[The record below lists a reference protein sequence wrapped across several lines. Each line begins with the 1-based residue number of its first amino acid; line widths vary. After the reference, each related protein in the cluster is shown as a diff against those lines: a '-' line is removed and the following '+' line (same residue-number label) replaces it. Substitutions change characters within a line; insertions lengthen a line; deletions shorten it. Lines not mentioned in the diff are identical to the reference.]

1 MHAFRLFAALVTT
14 LVIALPF
21 SLQAQAQTHSQNQ
34 NQTSVQW
41 REYNDV
47 FENGARHANIWQMG
61 WTGIYG
67 ASLAVNVY
75 QSSEA
80 SNPDDRFDARVGVV
94 KSALALGGMLTDRQ
108 PHPAA
113 LAEYERLKASGDLS
127 GVQALGLQLAQAERE
142 RRGWGAR
149 VSSLVVNGV
158 AGVVIAADGRESD
171 GAINFA
177 TGMLVNELQIWS
189 QPNQASS
196 AINRFQPANLSL
208 GPMTIPG
215 EYALH
220 VTPQQLGATW
230 RY

>member
-1 MHAFRLFAALVTT
+1 MHAFRLLAALVTT
-14 LVIALPF
+14 LVIALPV
-21 SLQAQAQTHSQNQ
+21 SLHAQAQTTT
-34 NQTSVQW
+34 QTDGQW
-41 REYNDV
+41 NEYDDV
-47 FENGARHANIWQMG
+47 FENGARHANIWQVS

-67 ASLAVNVY
+67 TSLAVNAY

-80 SNPDDRFDARVGVV
+80 SDDDDRFDARVGVV

-113 LAEYERLKASGDLS
+113 LAEYERLKASGELS

-149 VSSLVVNGV
+149 VGSLVVNGV
-158 AGVVIAADGRESD
+158 AGAVIAADGRESD

-177 TGMLVNELQIWS
+177 TGMLVNELQIWT

-208 GPMTIPG
+208 GSMTIPG
-215 EYALH
+215 EYALY
-220 VTPQQLGATW
+220 VGPQQLGATW

>member
-1 MHAFRLFAALVTT
+1 MHAFRLLAALVTT
-14 LVIALPF
+14 LVVVMPV
-21 SLQAQAQTHSQNQ
+21 SLQAQAQTDG
-34 NQTSVQW
+34 QW
-41 REYNDV
+41 SEYDDV
-47 FENGARHANIWQMG
+47 FEGGARHANIWQWG
-61 WTGIYG
+61 WTGIY
-67 ASLAVNVY
+67 ATSLAVNAY

-80 SNPDDRFDARVGVV
+80 SDPDDRFDARVGVV
-94 KSALALGGMLTDRQ
+94 KSVLAVGGMLTDRQ

-113 LAEYERLKASGDLS
+113 LAEYQRLKASGDLS
-127 GVQALGLQLAQAERE
+127 GVQTLGLQLAQAERE

-149 VSSLVVNGV
+149 ISSLVVNGV
-158 AGVVIAADGRESD
+158 AGAVIAADGRESD

-177 TGMLVNELQIWS
+177 TGMLVNELQIWT

-208 GPMTIPG
+208 GPITIPG

-220 VTPQQLGATW
+220 VAPQQVGATW

>member
-14 LVIALPF
+14 LVVVPPA
-21 SLQAQAQTHSQNQ
+21 SLQAQAQAPTGG
-34 NQTSVQW
+34 QW
-41 REYNDV
+41 SEYDEV
-47 FENGARHANIWQMG
+47 FENGASHATVWQWG

-67 ASLAVNVY
+67 TSLAVNAY

-80 SNPDDRFDARVGVV
+80 SDPDDRFDARVGVV
-94 KSALALGGMLTDRQ
+94 KSALAVAGMLTDRQ

-127 GVQALGLQLAQAERE
+127 GVQALGLQLAQVERE

-158 AGVVIAADGRESD
+158 AGAVIAADGRESD

-208 GPMTIPG
+208 GPITIPG
-215 EYALH
+215 EYALN
-220 VTPQQLGATW
+220 VGPQQLGATW

>member
-1 MHAFRLFAALVTT
+1 MHAFRLFAALVIT
-14 LVIALPF
+14 LVITLPA
-21 SLQAQAQTHSQNQ
+21 SLHAQAQAQT
-34 NQTSVQW
+34 QTGAQW
-41 REYNDV
+41 NEYDEV
-47 FENGARHANIWQMG
+47 FEAGARQANIWQVS

-67 ASLAVNVY
+67 TSLAVNAY

-80 SNPDDRFDARVGVV
+80 SNADDRFDARVGVV

-113 LAEYERLKASGDLS
+113 LAEYERLKASGDLT
-127 GVQALGLQLAQAERE
+127 GVQALGLQLAQAERA

-158 AGVVIAADGRESD
+158 AGAVIAADGRESD

-177 TGMLVNELQIWS
+177 TGMLVNELQIWT

-196 AINRFQPANLSL
+196 AINRFQPADLTL
-208 GPMTIPG
+208 GPLTIPG

-220 VTPQQLGATW
+220 VGPQQLGATW

>member
-1 MHAFRLFAALVTT
+1 MHALRLLTALATT
-14 LVIALPF
+14 LAISLPVA
-21 SLQAQAQTHSQNQ
+21 SYAQAQTGG
-34 NQTSVQW
+34 QW
-41 REYNDV
+41 REYDDV
-47 FENGARHANIWQMG
+47 FEDAARHANIWQAG

-67 ASLAVNVY
+67 TSLAVNAY

-80 SNPDDRFDARVGVV
+80 SDSDDRFDARVGVV
-94 KSALALGGMLTDRQ
+94 KSALAVAGMLTDRQ

-113 LAEYERLKASGDLS
+113 LERYERLKASGDLS
-127 GVQALGLQLAQAERE
+127 GVQALGLELAQAERA

-158 AGVVIAADGRESD
+158 AGAVIAADGREGD

-177 TGMLVNELQIWS
+177 TGMLVNELQIWT

-208 GPMTIPG
+208 GPVTIPG
-215 EYALH
+215 EYALN
-220 VTPQQLGATW
+220 VGPQQLGATW

>member
-1 MHAFRLFAALVTT
+1 MHPFRLLTALVAT
-14 LVIALPF
+14 LVITLPV
-21 SLQAQAQTHSQNQ
+21 APHAEAQTNG
-34 NQTSVQW
+34 QW
-41 REYNDV
+41 GEYDDV
-47 FENGARHANIWQMG
+47 FEDGARHANFWQWG

-67 ASLAVNVY
+67 TSLAVNAY

-80 SNPDDRFDARVGVV
+80 SDEDDRFDARVGVV
-94 KSALALGGMLTDRQ
+94 KSALALGGMFMDRQ

-149 VSSLVVNGV
+149 VGSLVVNGV
-158 AGVVIAADGRESD
+158 AGAVIAADGRESD

-177 TGMLVNELQIWS
+177 TGMLVNELQIWT

-208 GPMTIPG
+208 GPITIPG
-215 EYALH
+215 EYALN
-220 VTPQQLGATW
+220 VGPQQLGATW

>member
-1 MHAFRLFAALVTT
+1 MHAFRLFAALATT
-14 LVIALPF
+14 LVITLSV
-21 SLQAQAQTHSQNQ
+21 SLHAQAQTGG
-34 NQTSVQW
+34 QW
-41 REYNDV
+41 SEYDDV
-47 FENGARHANIWQMG
+47 FEDGARHANIWQWG
-61 WTGIYG
+61 WTGIY
-67 ASLAVNVY
+67 ATSLAVNAY

-80 SNPDDRFDARVGVV
+80 SDPDDRFDARVGVV
-94 KSALALGGMLTDRQ
+94 KSALAVGGMLTDRQ

-113 LAEYERLKASGDLS
+113 LAEYQRLKASGDLS

-142 RRGWGAR
+142 RRGWDAR

-158 AGVVIAADGRESD
+158 AGAVIAADGRESD

-177 TGMLVNELQIWS
+177 TGMLVNELQIWT

-208 GPMTIPG
+208 GPITIPG

-220 VTPQQLGATW
+220 VAPQQVGATW

>member
-1 MHAFRLFAALVTT
+1 MHAFRLFTALAIT
-14 LVIALPF
+14 LVVALPV
-21 SLQAQAQTHSQNQ
+21 SLHAQAQTAT
-34 NQTSVQW
+34 QTDGQW
-41 REYNDV
+41 NEYDDV
-47 FENGARHANIWQMG
+47 FENGARHANIWQVS

-67 ASLAVNVY
+67 TSLAVNAY

-80 SNPDDRFDARVGVV
+80 SDEDDRFDARVGVV

-113 LAEYERLKASGDLS
+113 LAEYERLKASGELS

-149 VSSLVVNGV
+149 VGSLVVNGV
-158 AGVVIAADGRESD
+158 AGAVIAADGRESD

-177 TGMLVNELQIWS
+177 TGMLVNELQIWT

-215 EYALH
+215 EYALN
-220 VTPQQLGATW
+220 VGPQQFGATW

>member
-1 MHAFRLFAALVTT
+1 MHAFRLFAALITS
-14 LVIALPF
+14 LVVALPA
-21 SLQAQAQTHSQNQ
+21 SLQAQAQTTTQAGG
-34 NQTSVQW
+34 QW
-41 REYNDV
+41 NEYDEV
-47 FENGARHANIWQMG
+47 FEGGARHANIWQVS

-67 ASLAVNVY
+67 ASLAVNAY

-113 LAEYERLKASGDLS
+113 LAEYERLKANGELS

-149 VSSLVVNGV
+149 IGSLVVNGV

-177 TGMLVNELQIWS
+177 TGMLVNELQIWT
-189 QPNQASS
+189 QPNQATS

-208 GPMTIPG
+208 GPLTIPG
-215 EYALH
+215 EYALN
-220 VTPQQLGATW
+220 VGPQQLSATW

>member
-14 LVIALPF
+14 LVIALPV
-21 SLQAQAQTHSQNQ
+21 SLQAQAQTSG
-34 NQTSVQW
+34 QW
-41 REYNDV
+41 NEYDDV
-47 FENGARHANIWQMG
+47 FENGAQHANVWQWG
-61 WTGIYG
+61 WTGIY
-67 ASLAVNVY
+67 ATSLAVNAY

-80 SNPDDRFDARVGVV
+80 SDPDDRFDARVGVV
-94 KSALALGGMLTDRQ
+94 KSALAVGGMLMDRQ

-113 LAEYERLKASGDLS
+113 LAEYRRLKASGDLS

-158 AGVVIAADGRESD
+158 AGAVIAADGRESD

-177 TGMLVNELQIWS
+177 TGMLVNELQIWT

-196 AINRFQPANLSL
+196 AINRFQPANLSV
-208 GPMTIPG
+208 GPITIPG

-220 VTPQQLGATW
+220 VAPQQLGATW

>member
-1 MHAFRLFAALVTT
+1 MHASRLLAALVTT
-14 LVIALPF
+14 LVVVLPV
-21 SLQAQAQTHSQNQ
+21 SLQAQAQA
-34 NQTSVQW
+34 QTPTQTGVQW
-41 REYNDV
+41 SEYDAV
-47 FENGARHANIWQMG
+47 FENGASHANVWQWG
-61 WTGIYG
+61 WTGIY
-67 ASLAVNVY
+67 ATSLAVNAY

-80 SNPDDRFDARVGVV
+80 SAPDDRFDARVGVV
-94 KSALALGGMLTDRQ
+94 KSALAVAGMLTDRQ

-149 VSSLVVNGV
+149 VSSLLVNGV
-158 AGVVIAADGRESD
+158 AGAVIAADGRESD

-177 TGMLVNELQIWS
+177 TGMLVNEVQIWS

-208 GPMTIPG
+208 GPITIPG

-220 VTPQQLGATW
+220 VAPQQIGATW

>member
-1 MHAFRLFAALVTT
+1 MRLNHLLCALLCV
-14 LVIALPF
+14 VVLP
-21 SLQAQAQTHSQNQ
+21 AQAQTSDE
-34 NQTSVQW
+34 W
-41 REYNDV
+41 AGYGDV
-47 FENGARHANIWQMG
+47 FERGASHANLWQWS

-67 ASLAVNVY
+67 TSLAYNAY

-80 SNPDDRFDARVGVV
+80 SDRDDRFDARVGVV
-94 KSALALGGMLTDRQ
+94 KSALALGGMLMDSQ

-113 LAEYERLKASGDLS
+113 LAEYERLKARGELG
-127 GVQALGLQLAQAERE
+127 GVQALGLELAQAERE

-158 AGVVIAADGRESD
+158 AGAVIAADGRESD

-177 TGMLVNELQIWS
+177 TGMLVNELQIWT

-196 AINRFQPANLSL
+196 AINRFQPARLSL
-208 GPMTIPG
+208 GPVTLQG
-215 EYALH
+215 EYALL
-220 VTPQQLGATW
+220 VSPQELGATW

>member
-1 MHAFRLFAALVTT
+1 MHAFRLLAALVTS
-14 LVIALPF
+14 LVIALPAF
-21 SLQAQAQTHSQNQ
+21 SQAQAQNQSQAQ
-34 NQTSVQW
+34 APTTSQW
-41 REYNDV
+41 AEFDEV
-47 FENGARHANIWQMG
+47 FEGGARHANLWQAG

-67 ASLAVNVY
+67 VSLAVNAY

-80 SNPDDRFDARVGVV
+80 NDPDDRFDARVGVV
-94 KSALALGGMLTDRQ
+94 KSALAVGGMLTDRQ

-113 LAEYERLKASGDLS
+113 LAEYERLKASGELS
-127 GVQALGLQLAQAERE
+127 GVQALGFQLAQAERE

-158 AGVVIAADGRESD
+158 AGAVIAADGRESD

-177 TGMLVNELQIWS
+177 TGMLVNELQIWT
-189 QPNQASS
+189 QPRQASS

-208 GPMTIPG
+208 GPFNIPG

-220 VTPQQLGATW
+220 VAPQQLGATW